1 MTFAGAVEKKTC
13 SAYKLCWPRL
23 ETGGMVRPRWK
34 SWQEQR
40 CSLMKGSDKA
50 ITFLGKETVF
60 EGKLKLEGA
69 IRINGHFK
77 GEISAKG
84 NLTVDAEAVIEADIF
99 VSYAS
104 ISGEIH
110 GNITAE
116 QRVDLHAPGKVFG
129 NIQSPTVVIDEG
141 VIFEGKA
148 RVYQAKGAAERAA
161 AVIGSDEY
169 QGGPPPNIT
178 AIYGVV
184 RDQSTGKPIKKAKVI
199 CKGDGKSKI
208 ETNASGYYEV
218 INLKEGTWKLKVE
231 AQGYQKEKSKVVI
244 TGMGTHEQNYDLRP
258 K

>member
-1 MTFAGAVEKKTC
+1 
-13 SAYKLCWPRL
+13 
-23 ETGGMVRPRWK
+23 
-34 SWQEQR
+34 
-40 CSLMKGSDKA
+40 MKGSDKV

-60 EGKLKLEGA
+60 EGKLKFEGS
-69 IRINGHFK
+69 IRIDGHFR

-84 NLTVDAEAVIEADIF
+84 NLTVGEEALIEADIC

-104 ISGEIH
+104 ISGEIR

-116 QRVDLHAPGKVFG
+116 QRVDIHAPGKVFG
-129 NIQSPTVVIDEG
+129 NIHSPTVVIDEG

-148 RVYQAKGAAERAA
+148 RMYQAKGAAERET
-161 AVIGSDEY
+161 AVVGSDEY
-169 QGGPPPNIT
+169 HGGPPPNIT

-184 RDQSTGKPIKKAKVI
+184 RDQSTGKPIKKAKI
-199 CKGDGKSKI
+199 TCKGDGKSKT

-231 AQGYQKEKSKVVI
+231 AQGYQKEKSEVLI
-244 TGMGTHEQNYDLRP
+244 TGMGTYDQDYDLKP

>member
-1 MTFAGAVEKKTC
+1 
-13 SAYKLCWPRL
+13 
-23 ETGGMVRPRWK
+23 
-34 SWQEQR
+34 
-40 CSLMKGSDKA
+40 MKGSDKA

-60 EGKLKLEGA
+60 EGKLKYEGS
-69 IRINGHFK
+69 IRIEGRFK

-84 NLTVDAEAVIEADIF
+84 NLAVGEGALIEADIY

-116 QRVDLHAPGKVFG
+116 QRVDIHSPGKVFG

-141 VIFEGKA
+141 VIFEGKS
-148 RVYQAKGAAERAA
+148 RMYQAKGAAERAT
-161 AVIGSDEY
+161 AVVGSDEY
-169 QGGPPPNIT
+169 HGGPPPNIT
-178 AIYGVV
+178 AIYGIV
-184 RDQSTGKPIKKAKVI
+184 RDQSTGKPVRKAKI
-199 CKGDGKSKI
+199 SCKGDGKTKT

-231 AQGYQKEKSKVVI
+231 AQGYQKGKSEVVI
-244 TGMGTHEQNYDLRP
+244 TGMGTYEQNYDLKP